1 MGVPPGSQAAPLPS
15 NLPFRLVSKTI
26 GSGAYASIRKAVPK
40 DKPKPV
46 IAVKFINKEHAF
58 RVGRLRPKQI
68 ELEISLHRQV
78 SGHANIIR
86 FLSHGDD
93 QSWIWIAME
102 LAEGGD
108 LFDKIEADEG
118 VGEDIAHFYFKQ
130 LVNAISWCH
139 GKGVAHRDIKPENML
154 LTANG
159 DLKLADFGL
168 ATNFLNLKTGDTK
181 MCGLVCGSPPYIA
194 PEIIQVGHANQ
205 KRKHGEDKF
214 GYCPNISDIWSCAIV
229 L

>member
-108 LFDKIEADEG
+108 LFDKIEA
-118 VGEDIAHFYFKQ
+118 
-130 LVNAISWCH
+130 
-139 GKGVAHRDIKPENML
+139 
-154 LTANG
+154 
-159 DLKLADFGL
+159 
-168 ATNFLNLKTGDTK
+168 
-181 MCGLVCGSPPYIA
+181 
-194 PEIIQVGHANQ
+194 
-205 KRKHGEDKF
+205 
-214 GYCPNISDIWSCAIV
+214 
-229 L
+229 

>member
-1 MGVPPGSQAAPLPS
+1 
-15 NLPFRLVSKTI
+15 
-26 GSGAYASIRKAVPK
+26 
-40 DKPKPV
+40 
-46 IAVKFINKEHAF
+46 
-58 RVGRLRPKQI
+58 
-68 ELEISLHRQV
+68 
-78 SGHANIIR
+78 
-86 FLSHGDD
+86 
-93 QSWIWIAME
+93 ME

-130 LVNAISWCH
+130 LVNAIAWCH
-139 GKGVAHRDIKPENML
+139 GKGVSHRDIKPENML

-168 ATNFLNLKTGDTK
+168 ATAFLNPKTGDSK

-205 KRKHGEDKF
+205 KEKSTARTSLGTVPTSRTSGAAPSCCLYCWSATLLGTSPSHGRARSSTIFVRHKVGLKTSCGRRYHPKH
-214 GYCPNISDIWSCAIV
+214 
-229 L
+229 